1 MAHRM
6 FVDAAAREWLVWDV
20 IPQAA
25 ERRDAAEHDPAAT
38 QGRDPSLTPLDRRAM
53 HGIETPR
60 SVARLPGALADG
72 WLCFESGSEKRRLAP
87 IPDGWDA
94 LPDAQLEEFLAQ
106 AQRATPRDVQ
116 LDTTRMRALARPQDP
131 HR

>member
-20 IPQAA
+20 IPQSLD
-25 ERRDAAEHDPAAT
+25 RRDAAESAAT
-38 QGRDPSLTPLDRRAM
+38 GKDAALTPLDRRAT
-53 HGIETPR
+53 HGTDTPR
-60 SVARLPGALADG
+60 SVSRLPGALSEG

-87 IPDGWDA
+87 IPHAWDS
-94 LPDAQLEEFLAQ
+94 LLDAELETLLAR

-116 LDTTRMRALARPQDP
+116 LDTTRMRALARPRDQD
-131 HR
+131 R